1 VRIDRRAQFPD
12 LTSER
17 RLWKIALCLRRRVE
31 PFFLGQYKA
40 YDVVSFRLAW
50 KGSRIRAPMPRLLL
64 DDAAAF
70 TSRVWLVGK
79 LDKGGSG
86 TATKPCLRVARHSTR
101 IGKTLR

>member
-40 YDVVSFRLAW
+40 YDVVVISIGLE
-50 KGSRIRAPMPRLLL
+50 GIQNQGT
-64 DDAAAF
+64 DAAIAP
-70 TSRVWLVGK
+70 R
-79 LDKGGSG
+79 
-86 TATKPCLRVARHSTR
+86 
-101 IGKTLR
+101 